1 MYKEGPTRILVT
13 MKVPERIGLQFEDE
27 RDKREDP
34 ADDVLVRVLGK
45 VLDLVE
51 IRLKG
56 GRVLVD
62 RLVEGGRLEVVVLKC
77 VGFRS
82 V

>member
-1 MYKEGPTRILVT
+1 

-51 IRLKG
+51 VRLKG
-56 GRVLVD
+56 GRVLGD
-62 RLVEGGRLEVVVLKC
+62 RLVEGGRLEVVVLEY
-77 VGFRS
+77 VGLRS